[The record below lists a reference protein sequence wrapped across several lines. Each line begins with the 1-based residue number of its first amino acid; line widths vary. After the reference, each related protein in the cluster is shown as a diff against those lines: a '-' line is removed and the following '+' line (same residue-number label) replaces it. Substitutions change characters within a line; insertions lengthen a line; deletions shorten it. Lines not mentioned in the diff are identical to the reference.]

1 MPPTLDRV
9 RWETLASYAGVLA
22 GVASRRMK
30 FHGRFVAN
38 RAVRM
43 DLVIVSTRTLAPL
56 SRLLDFPKPVRVQT
70 SGSELAVQAFNE
82 RIVGWL
88 PKPREIKGGTA
99 DKRPKV

>member
-1 MPPTLDRV
+1 
-9 RWETLASYAGVLA
+9 
-22 GVASRRMK
+22 MK

-43 DLVIVSTRTLAPL
+43 DLVIVSARTLAPL
-56 SRLLDFPKPVRVQT
+56 SRLLEFPKPIRVQI

-88 PKPREIKGGTA
+88 PKPREIKCGA
-99 DKRPKV
+99 EDERPKV